1 MMRFFFDE
9 QRAAQAAAR
18 LLDRHGGP
26 MHGAMLVQLLYL
38 ADRQTLI
45 ETSTP
50 VTGDCFIATRHGPAL
65 GRILDLLTWG
75 CPDGGSEW
83 GLRVSPPRDH
93 AVTLIGPT
101 DCDALGAIDVDVLDA
116 IHARFGQRDPWQ
128 LAEYT
133 RTLPEWTDPGD
144 GAIRIDPGDILRAAG
159 LSDASIRELA
169 EEAEAVYLFRASL
182 AKIGAELAAEAEAK
196 AAALP

>member
-18 LLDRHGGP
+18 LLSRHGGP
-26 MHGAMLVQLLYL
+26 MHCAMLVQLLYL

-45 ETSTP
+45 ETGSP

-65 GRILDLLTWG
+65 GRILDRLTWG
-75 CPDGGSEW
+75 CPDGDAEW
-83 GLRVSPPRDH
+83 SLRVSPPRDH
-93 AVTLIGPT
+93 AVALVGPT
-101 DCDALGAIDVDVLDA
+101 DHDALGAIDVNTLDA
-116 IHARFGQRDPWQ
+116 LHARFGQGDPWQ

-144 GAIRIDPGDILRAAG
+144 GAARIDPGDILRIAG
-159 LSDASIRELA
+159 LSDASIQELA

-182 AKIGAELAAEAEAK
+182 EAIGAELAAEAN

>member
-18 LLDRHGGP
+18 LLSRHGGP
-26 MHGAMLVQLLYL
+26 MHCAMLVQLLYL

-45 ETSTP
+45 ETSSP

-65 GRILDLLTWG
+65 GRILDRLTWG
-75 CPDGGSEW
+75 CPDGDAEW
-83 GLRVSPPRDH
+83 STRVSPPRDH
-93 AVTLIGPT
+93 AVALVGPV
-101 DCDALGAIDVDVLDA
+101 DRDALGDIDVNTLDA
-116 IHARFGQRDPWQ
+116 LHTRFGQQDPWQ

-144 GAIRIDPGDILRAAG
+144 GAVRIDPGDILRTAG

-182 AKIGAELAAEAEAK
+182 AKIGAELAAEAK

>member
-18 LLDRHGGP
+18 LLSRHGGP
-26 MHGAMLVQLLYL
+26 MHSAMLVQLLYL
-38 ADRQTLI
+38 ADRQMLI
-45 ETSTP
+45 EMGSP

-65 GRILDLLTWG
+65 GRILDRLTWG
-75 CPDGGSEW
+75 CPDGDAEW
-83 GLRVSPPRDH
+83 SLRISPPRDH
-93 AVTLIGPT
+93 AVALIGPA
-101 DCDALGAIDVDVLDA
+101 DVDALGAIDVDVLDA
-116 IHARFGQRDPWQ
+116 LHARFGQQDPWQ

-144 GAIRIDPGDILRAAG
+144 GAIRIDPGDILRTAG
-159 LSDASIRELA
+159 LSDASILELA

-182 AKIGAELAAEAEAK
+182 EKIGAEMEAEAK